1 LKLHVPLAITFLTA
15 LFMIGTFFVPH
26 YAAGYIAE
34 EMEHWVQI
42 VGGLALGLGVASL
55 IHVHAG
61 KAFRRQRDWGY
72 SVVVVVSFLAMSV
85 LGIGWG
91 ITNKTPFNWVF
102 MNVYTPLEATMFSV
116 LAFFVAS
123 AAYRTFRARTME
135 AALLLISALL
145 VMVGR
150 VPLGEMIWHRAPA
163 VAEWIMSFPAT
174 AGKRAILLGVS
185 LGATATALR
194 IMLGIERSHLG
205 GE

>member
-1 LKLHVPLAITFLTA
+1 MKLHVPLAITFLTA

-26 YAAGYIAE
+26 YASGYVQE
-34 EMEHWVQI
+34 EVEHWVEI
-42 VGGLALGLGVASL
+42 VTGLALGLGVASL
-55 IHVHAG
+55 IQAHLG
-61 KAFRRQRDWGY
+61 KALRRQRDWGY
-72 SVVVVVSFLAMSV
+72 SVVVVVAFVVMSV

-91 ITNKTPFNWVF
+91 VTDKTPFNWVF

-145 VMVGR
+145 VMFGR

-185 LGATATALR
+185 LGAIATALR

-205 GE
+205 GD